1 MDEER
6 LRMRREMIQ
15 QARQGRTYRSKKSP
29 TQQFFLFRVYVTM
42 MLVGATIILSLFD
55 TNTANTITESLKEA
69 IAYEMPLETIEQ
81 WKQKAISVF
90 QQNEKETETQ
100 QEQNTLEQ
108 QVPQN
113 TPEQAVP
120 QQTQQSEPQKSNTFQ
135 PDLNEDSGKI
145 P

>member
-15 QARQGRTYRSKKSP
+15 QARQGRAYQTKKSQTP
-29 TQQFFLFRVYVTM
+29 TKQFFLFRVYVTM
-42 MLVGATIILSLFD
+42 MLVGAVIILSLFD
-55 TNTANTITESLKEA
+55 TSTANTITESLKEA
-69 IAYEMPLETIEQ
+69 IAYEMPLATIEQ

-90 QQNEKETETQ
+90 QQNGEEIETQ
-100 QEQNTLEQ
+100 PQQNTTEQ
-108 QVPQN
+108 QVPQQQI
-113 TPEQAVP
+113 PE
-120 QQTQQSEPQKSNTFQ
+120 QTQQSEPQKSNTFQ